1 MPLALSLPL
10 ILFIFMFKGEYNHTI
25 DQKGRLIIPNK
36 FRTLLGDSFVMTR
49 SLDGCLAIYDKDN
62 WAKFEEKINSLPYT
76 DLNARTFRRYFIGGC
91 IELSPDKM
99 GRVLVS
105 QTLRSETNLKN
116 DITFVGV
123 GDHIEV
129 WDTKT
134 YNSKNNFSDSDII
147 ARNMEGLGI

>member
-1 MPLALSLPL
+1 
-10 ILFIFMFKGEYNHTI
+10 MFTGEYNHTI

-36 FRTLLGDSFVMTR
+36 FRSLLGETFVMTR
-49 SLDGCLAIYDKDN
+49 SLDGCLAIYDIDGWKTF
-62 WAKFEEKINSLPYT
+62 AEKINSLPYT
-76 DLNARTFRRYFIGGC
+76 DPNARLFKRYFVGGS

-105 QTLRSETNLKN
+105 QTLRSETNLKQ

-134 YNSKNNFSDSDII
+134 YQSKNNFMDSDLI